1 MILNKGVIEG
11 GQGGYY
17 VKEGGYYVKE
27 EGYYVKEESP
37 LLY

>member
-11 GQGGYY
+11 EQGGYY

-27 EGYYVKEESP
+27 GG
-37 LLY
+37 LLC